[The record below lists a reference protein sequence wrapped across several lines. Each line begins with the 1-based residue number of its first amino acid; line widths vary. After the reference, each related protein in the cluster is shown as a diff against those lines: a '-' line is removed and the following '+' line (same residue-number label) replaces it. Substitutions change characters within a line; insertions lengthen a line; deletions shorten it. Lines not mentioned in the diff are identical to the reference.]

1 MTTTVRLHADDL
13 FSEQAYRALGYT
25 TYGAAD
31 IGEVTSTMAR
41 ITTTDPDLWHD
52 QWRATADR
60 VRAAGYE
67 REAAGDTSA
76 ARHAYF
82 RASNY
87 YRTAAIMLMGPV
99 VDPRLVECYHLQS
112 EVFRAGAATLALPP
126 ESVEIPYDGMT
137 MPGYFFRADDSGTP
151 RPTMILTDGYDGSIE
166 ELMFASGFAALE
178 RGYHVLAFDGPG
190 QGAMIVD
197 RGVVF
202 RPDWENVVTPVVN
215 FVLRYREVD
224 ASRIVLQGL
233 SLGGYLAPRAATREH
248 RLAACISD
256 CGPYDVSLA
265 MESRTPRI
273 LRSARMSGVFRRIL
287 KYLLT
292 QPTAGWALRRGL
304 WVHGVGDPLDYMR
317 MTSAYSL
324 RGLERLITC
333 PTLVIAA
340 EDDDLSSNQKEFF
353 DHLVA
358 PKKYLWFTAAEG
370 ANHHCEAGARRLY
383 HERVFAWLDETIGA
397 P

>member
-1 MTTTVRLHADDL
+1 MTTTLRLHADDL

-41 ITTTDPDLWHD
+41 ITTTDLDQWHD
-52 QWRATADR
+52 EWRATADR
-60 VRAAGYE
+60 VRAVAYE
-67 REAAGDTSA
+67 RHAAGDDVA
-76 ARHAYF
+76 ARNAYF

-87 YRTAAIMLMGPV
+87 YRTASTMLMNPV
-99 VDPRLVECYHLQS
+99 VDPRLIECYHLQADM
-112 EVFRAGAATLALPP
+112 FQAGAATLALPP
-126 ESVEIPYDGMT
+126 EAVEIPYDGIT
-137 MPGYFFRADDSGTP
+137 LPGYFFRADDSGTP
-151 RPTMILTDGYDGSIE
+151 RPTMILTDGYDGTVE

-190 QGAMIVD
+190 QGTVIAD
-197 RGVVF
+197 RGVAL
-202 RPDWENVVTPVVN
+202 RPDWENVITPVVN
-215 FVLRYREVD
+215 FVLRYPEVD
-224 ASRIVLQGL
+224 SNRVVLQGL

-265 MESRTPRI
+265 IESRTPRFM
-273 LRSARMSGVFRRIL
+273 RSARMSGALRRIL
-287 KYLLT
+287 KNVLAK
-292 QPTAGWALRRGL
+292 PTAGWALRRGL
-304 WVHGVGDPLDYMR
+304 WVHGISDPLDYVAATR
-317 MTSAYSL
+317 AYSL

-333 PTLVIAA
+333 PTLVIAT
-340 EDDDLSSNQKEFF
+340 EDDTLSSNQKELF
-353 DHLVA
+353 DNIVA